1 MKILEEGATA
11 IDPKTG
17 EGAARLFGFL
27 ADVYAERGGPEK
39 ALLADSLYLRA
50 IEANPK
56 EPDVLNNYAYRL
68 AKAGRNL
75 DEAERYALQ
84 AVRLSPDAAHILDT
98 YAYILLLRKNY
109 TLAKL
114 YQRKALSQAGP
125 EKTSPDMYDHM
136 GDIYRGLG
144 EYAEAIEAWQQAL
157 KSLAERENKD
167 EKADKAER
175 IRIEKKINEAKQ
187 AQKK

>member
-1 MKILEEGATA
+1 
-11 IDPKTG
+11 
-17 EGAARLFGFL
+17 
-27 ADVYAERGGPEK
+27 
-39 ALLADSLYLRA
+39 
-50 IEANPK
+50 
-56 EPDVLNNYAYRL
+56 
-68 AKAGRNL
+68 
-75 DEAERYALQ
+75 
-84 AVRLSPDAAHILDT
+84 
-98 YAYILLLRKNY
+98 
-109 TLAKL
+109 
-114 YQRKALSQAGP
+114 
-125 EKTSPDMYDHM
+125 M

>member
-1 MKILEEGATA
+1 M
-11 IDPKTG
+11 P
-17 EGAARLFGFL
+17 
-27 ADVYAERGGPEK
+27 P
-39 ALLADSLYLRA
+39 
-50 IEANPK
+50 
-56 EPDVLNNYAYRL
+56 
-68 AKAGRNL
+68 
-75 DEAERYALQ
+75 
-84 AVRLSPDAAHILDT
+84 
-98 YAYILLLRKNY
+98 YILLLRKNY